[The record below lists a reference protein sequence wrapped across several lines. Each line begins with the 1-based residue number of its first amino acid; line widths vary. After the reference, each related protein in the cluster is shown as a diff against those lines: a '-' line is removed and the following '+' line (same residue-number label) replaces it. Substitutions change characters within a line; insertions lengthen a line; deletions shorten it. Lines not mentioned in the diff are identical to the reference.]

1 MELLKVFF
9 RCKLSL
15 RLRAAAEYVINIE
28 LCDSRDTA
36 NFYINVFQ
44 EMYTEGCLVLVGKDI
59 DAVGRQFKPYP
70 YRRMLF
76 PNCRGIKAAA
86 NPRLTFNM

>member
-1 MELLKVFF
+1 MDLLFF

-15 RLRAAAEYVINIE
+15 RLRAAAEFVINIE

-44 EMYTEGCLVLVGKDI
+44 EMFIEGCLVLVGKDI
-59 DAVGRQFKPYP
+59 ELDAVGRQFESFPYH
-70 YRRMLF
+70 RMLF